1 MFSKAKVTEI
11 YCIANGFCKEF
22 AKVQEKYIVKDL
34 NHKHQNSLNRMDNAE
49 IIVILILFRLGGFRC
64 IKYYCE
70 EYVYKHL
77 MRLFPIRMSY
87 NRFVELE
94 KEVLLQ
100 LTVFIKKILLDTD
113 TRISFMDSTS
123 LFVCQN
129 QFIVIHKTF
138 EGLAEHRK

>member
-11 YCIANGFCKEF
+11 YCIANDFCKEF

-34 NHKHQNSLNRMDNAE
+34 NHKHQNSLNRISNAE
-49 IIVILILFRLGGFRC
+49 IIVILILFRPGGFRC
-64 IKYYCE
+64 IKYYCK

-77 MRLFPIRMSY
+77 TRLFPMRASY

-100 LTVFIKKILLDTD
+100 LTVFIKNVLLDTC
-113 TRISFMDSTS
+113 TGISFVYSTP
-123 LFVCQN
+123 LRVYRRQH
-129 QFIVIHKTF
+129 ILIHKTF
-138 EGLAEHRK
+138 EGLA